1 MHILVVED
9 DSRATA
15 ALKRELAQSGHS
27 VAVCKG
33 SEHMAS
39 RAREATYDAVLVD
52 ANPPPLDALS
62 ALRTSNRT
70 VPVVCLSSA
79 TSVADRVAA
88 LRAGADDYLVKPY
101 DAQELG
107 ARLDALHRRVMNA
120 GGVRKLGSTLLDA
133 RRHALIGSDGE
144 TRLTSREY
152 ALLAHLADRLGEPV
166 SRSSILENVWG
177 TQFVGEGNVV
187 DVYIGYLR
195 SKLRMA
201 AADEVRIEAVRRIGY
216 RLLVAAQ
223 G

>member
-9 DSRATA
+9 DSRAST
-15 ALKRELAQSGHS
+15 ALKRELASGGHS

-33 SEHMAS
+33 SDHMLARS
-39 RAREATYDAVLVD
+39 REAAFDAVLID
-52 ANPPPLDALS
+52 SGPPPLAPIA
-62 ALRTSNRT
+62 ALREANRT
-70 VPVVCLSSA
+70 IPIVCLSTASGV
-79 TSVADRVAA
+79 TDRVAA
-88 LRAGADDYLVKPY
+88 LRAGADDFLVKPY
-101 DAQELG
+101 DPQELL
-107 ARLDALHRRVMNA
+107 ARLEALHRRVMNA

-144 TRLTSREY
+144 TRLTAREY

-216 RLLVAAQ
+216 RLMVA
-223 G
+223 GS